1 MRNAASKRFWKSCLR
16 GKGFFAEPSKDRL
29 LNAGD
34 LTESRRSHT
43 ESKFNNLD
51 HLLHARYGWMQKF
64 VRDKEVIIE
73 VGAGAGF
80 ASFYLK
86 QKIILTDVVPNE
98 WLDLVMDGTAVAIR
112 DQSVDVVLISNA
124 LHHFAHPALFLKEAS
139 RILRDGGVVLINE
152 SYCSIL
158 MQLILRITRHEGY
171 SYDIDVFD
179 PKAVANDPTDP
190 WSGNNAVSN
199 LLFDSPERFEAEF
212 PLLSV
217 LSDIPSEM
225 LSFIASG
232 GVTAKLPVP
241 ELPGWL
247 LDVISRI
254 DEFIVRAAPRLF
266 ALSRRT
272 VLMKRGNAS

>member
-1 MRNAASKRFWKSCLR
+1 MRNTGSRRSWKSCWC
-16 GKGFFAEPSKDRL
+16 GGSFFARRSKDRL
-29 LNAGD
+29 RNAGD
-34 LTESRRSHT
+34 LIESRRSHA
-43 ESKFNNLD
+43 EFKFNNLD
-51 HLLHARYGWMQKF
+51 HLLHARYSWMQEF
-64 VRDKEVIIE
+64 VRDKKIIVE

-80 ASFYLK
+80 APFYLK
-86 QKIILTDVVPNE
+86 KKIILTDIVLNE
-98 WLDLVMDGTAVAIR
+98 WLDLVMDGTSVAIR

-139 RILRDGGVVLINE
+139 RILRGGGVVLINE

-158 MQLILRITRHEGY
+158 MQLILRVTRHEGY
-171 SYDIDVFD
+171 SYDIDVFS
-179 PKAVANDPTDP
+179 PEGVANDPADP

-212 PLLSV
+212 PLLSIS
-217 LSDIPSEM
+217 SDIPSEM

-241 ELPGWL
+241 ELPSWL
-247 LDVISRI
+247 LDVISRF
-254 DEFIVRAAPRLF
+254 DEFIVRGAPRLF

-272 VLMKRGNAS
+272 VLIKRGNAG